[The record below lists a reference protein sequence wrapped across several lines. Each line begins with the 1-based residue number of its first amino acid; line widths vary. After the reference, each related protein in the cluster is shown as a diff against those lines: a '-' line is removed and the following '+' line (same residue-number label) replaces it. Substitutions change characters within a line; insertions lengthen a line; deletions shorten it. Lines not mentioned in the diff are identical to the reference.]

1 MTSVTQTEAFA
12 KLDEGTLKDF
22 ISKVGYIVYN
32 FHEERTYKTQL
43 LFSGCTG
50 WSL

>member
-22 ISKVGYIVYN
+22 ISKVGYII
-32 FHEERTYKTQL
+32 FTKKEHITQL
-43 LFSGCTG
+43 LFPGCTG
-50 WSL
+50 GSL

>member
-22 ISKVGYIVYN
+22 ISKVGYMIFTKKEHIKHN
-32 FHEERTYKTQL
+32 SSFQAAQAGAFK
-43 LFSGCTG
+43 S
-50 WSL
+50 

>member
-22 ISKVGYIVYN
+22 ISKVGHI
-32 FHEERTYKTQL
+32 FFTKEEHITQL
-43 LFSGCTG
+43 FFTGCTG
-50 WSL
+50 GSL